1 MTHMS
6 LCGIPVE
13 RNDAAPADKIV
24 LHPAQAEIIEARIL
38 DDAEIIEAR
47 ILDDAASF
55 RALKHLYHAILEM
68 SESGIGYSP
77 KTSDAMKKLKQI
89 PSLQP

>member
-24 LHPAQAEIIEARIL
+24 LHPAQAAT
-38 DDAEIIEAR
+38 IEAR
-47 ILDDAASF
+47 ILDDAANF

-77 KTSDAMKKLKQI
+77 KTSDALKKLKQI

>member
-24 LHPAQAEIIEARIL
+24 LHPAQAAT
-38 DDAEIIEAR
+38 IEAR

-55 RALKHLYHAILEM
+55 RALKQLYHAILEM
-68 SESGIGYSP
+68 SDSGIGYSP
-77 KTSDAMKKLKQI
+77 KTSDAIKKLKEI